1 MKQNRVGALDIS
13 DEENS
18 EDEIDASKI
27 ESFTARIEKRQKE
40 IQENEEMDEE
50 NGDEEKSNIEEKPDK
65 KPPKRKAEDHIDIN
79 QVMKKSKNVGRSDAE
94 VVDIEDGT
102 GETTTIREAFED
114 DDVISEFKKGKNQKI
129 ESEKPKVVDLI
140 LPGFDGEWA
149 GEDYKPSKKLKKK
162 FRLKQ
167 KTAPRK
173 DRQLGHVIIS
183 EQNKKLEAMRID
195 RLPFPYQN
203 PKQMEKVISQPIGA
217 TWNSASAVREMTKP
231 AVMSNRGEIIE
242 PATLPKEAR
251 FSDIFPVDDTTGD
264 VTSDKSD
271 AKNKKK
277 KKSGKHKDNKERVF
291 EKKRKGG
298 FAIFFV
304 VTDQLLKEDTK
315 L

>member
-40 IQENEEMDEE
+40 IQENEEMEIE
-50 NGDEEKSNIEEKPDK
+50 NGEERKSEIEEKSDK

-79 QVMKKSKNVGRSDAE
+79 QVMKKSKSVGRSDAA

-149 GEDYKPSKKLKKK
+149 GEDYKPSKKIEEKIST
-162 FRLKQ
+162 
-167 KTAPRK
+167 KTK
-173 DRQLGHVIIS
+173 DS
-183 EQNKKLEAMRID
+183 
-195 RLPFPYQN
+195 P
-203 PKQMEKVISQPIGA
+203 EKRPT
-217 TWNSASAVREMTKP
+217 TWP
-231 AVMSNRGEIIE
+231 CHY
-242 PATLPKEAR
+242 
-251 FSDIFPVDDTTGD
+251 F
-264 VTSDKSD
+264 
-271 AKNKKK
+271 
-277 KKSGKHKDNKERVF
+277 
-291 EKKRKGG
+291 
-298 FAIFFV
+298 
-304 VTDQLLKEDTK
+304 
-315 L
+315 